1 MFVCYG
7 FCCIFVIFFNEKVVV
22 LIVFCGRYFSENVK
36 NQGFGRL
43 NLLFCVRF
51 IFPFCR
57 SCTLG
62 AFLTLMRR
70 GWPRLCRSYATNHR
84 SGSRRRTQSA
94 SSTEEHHVSL
104 QSTTNVI
111 IPPTPPPH
119 RYKVHHPPK
128 NIMLVYN
135 QQRTSSSPPHPPT
148 PSLQS
153 ASSTEEHHVS

>member
-7 FCCIFVIFFNEKVVV
+7 FCCIFVTFFYEKVVV

-36 NQGFGRL
+36 KPGFWKVEFVV
-43 NLLFCVRF
+43 FCVRF

-62 AFLTLMRR
+62 AFSTLMRR

-111 IPPTPPPH
+111 IPPPPPPTPPPH

-128 NIMLVYN
+128 NIMLVDN
-135 QQRTSSSPPHPPT
+135 QQRTSKNAKT
-148 PSLQS
+148 
-153 ASSTEEHHVS
+153 HVRL